1 MSYSF
6 WGSYNAKYSLIKKD
20 AKISLMKEDNL
31 VWENYIDN
39 INVISADVFN
49 NGTVIIHSDKMCYII
64 KAGNSRIEP
73 MVDFS
78 YDNLCKS
85 NDKFIKF
92 SVDGTY
98 CMYLKYEI
106 KKGFSLFGSKQTIN
120 DKSQIEYELVLCEMK
135 SKKQTVVQK
144 FTVINKNSSYIFWNV
159 SRDFTK
165 AFTIIPKES
174 SGAIILEI
182 RRFDLRNIPNQIKP
196 MSIPACSVLYTEI
209 YKTGTILLMINSNGI
224 KGILIITP
232 ECETFNLSVENN
244 ESCIYLARGFVV
256 LEKLGPSSERIF
268 TIKNFKNSVITNYS
282 MAVFKNNN
290 VDFGIF
296 FDDKDFLTIVYYFK
310 DKYYFFPAD
319 VLTLTTEIRRFEMI
333 LESDKQSKVYET
345 GTSYFEDYYDSPDLD
360 ESAETKKTEHK
371 VDNFEKPRI
380 ETPVKRNNF
389 TQSIRQTS
397 FAPKKE
403 VTKQKVL
410 KVSSEFSNLSLP
422 KFDNSSIG
430 ISNKINYTSNQDFEE
445 VSNPLDFSA
454 NSNYDDMEQSSY
466 SHQDDVEQN
475 FQSSVRNSGRLSL
488 NPASYSQQDDMEQ
501 NFPNSVRNSGRLSLN
516 PASYSQQDDVEQNF
530 QSSVRNSGRLKLN
543 PTSYSYQNDIEQNFQ
558 DFGRKSGRLKLN
570 PTSYS
575 HQSDTEQNLQDSVQ
589 NSGRLKLEPT
599 SYSHQSDIEHNF
611 QNSVRNS
618 GRLTINSQ
626 QISTDNIQNN
636 DNSDIDIQTGLYTS
650 SFREKKLFELAEECK
665 IAGLEFSVL
674 RIVLDNYSNL
684 EEIFGERYVLTM
696 RKMVIDLINRL
707 FPKDCFICIIS
718 KYEFSVIM
726 KDVSFDEAYSKA
738 FLMHNRISEIRFT
751 YQSETLTSS
760 IIVGTFPAF
769 ESDIGTFKDLI
780 ERGTIFALNSGGNQ
794 VFSLRELFS
803 HESEAISNDFIN
815 IDNFEKLNVN
825 DDNQK
830 TYNTFL
836 DTADKK
842 EKIIKEKEQINNDD
856 VEIKKINKL
865 LESIEDRYLLGELNE
880 SSYND
885 LKTKYLRQLN
895 SIKNKE

>member
-92 SVDGTY
+92 SVDGNY

-106 KKGFSLFGSKQTIN
+106 KKGFSLFGNKQTIN
-120 DKSQIEYELVLCEMK
+120 DKSQIEYELVLCDMK

-159 SRDFTK
+159 SRDFTN

-174 SGAIILEI
+174 SGSIILEI
-182 RRFDLRNIPNQIKP
+182 RRFDLRSIPNQIKP
-196 MSIPACSVLYTEI
+196 MSIPSCSVVYTEI
-209 YKTGTILLMINSNGI
+209 YKTGTILLMVNSNGI

-256 LEKLGPSSERIF
+256 LEKLGSSSERIF
-268 TIKNFKNSVITNYS
+268 TIKNFKNSVIANYS

-310 DKYYFFPAD
+310 NKYYSFPAD

-380 ETPVKRNNF
+380 ETPLKRNNF
-389 TQSIRQTS
+389 TQPTRQPS
-397 FAPKKE
+397 FSPKKE
-403 VTKQKVL
+403 GTKQKVL

-422 KFDNSSIG
+422 KSDNSSIG
-430 ISNKINYTSNQDFEE
+430 LSNRINYTSNQDFEE
-445 VSNPLDFSA
+445 LSNPLDFSA
-454 NSNYDDMEQSSY
+454 NSNYDDIEQSSY
-466 SHQDDVEQN
+466 SQQDDMEQN
-475 FQSSVRNSGRLSL
+475 FQNSVINSGRLNL
-488 NPASYSQQDDMEQ
+488 NSASYSQQDDMEQ
-501 NFPNSVRNSGRLSLN
+501 NFQNSVSNSGRLKLE
-516 PASYSQQDDVEQNF
+516 PTSYSHQSDIEQNF
-530 QSSVRNSGRLKLN
+530 QNSVRNSGRLKLN
-543 PTSYSYQNDIEQNFQ
+543 
-558 DFGRKSGRLKLN
+558 R
-570 PTSYS
+570 TSYS
-575 HQSDTEQNLQDSVQ
+575 HQSDMEQNFQDSVK

-636 DNSDIDIQTGLYTS
+636 DSSDIDIQTGLYTS

-718 KYEFSVIM
+718 KCEFSVIM

>member
-1 MSYSF
+1 M
-6 WGSYNAKYSLIKKD
+6 
-20 AKISLMKEDNL
+20 
-31 VWENYIDN
+31 
-39 INVISADVFN
+39 
-49 NGTVIIHSDKMCYII
+49 
-64 KAGNSRIEP
+64 
-73 MVDFS
+73 
-78 YDNLCKS
+78 
-85 NDKFIKF
+85 
-92 SVDGTY
+92 
-98 CMYLKYEI
+98 
-106 KKGFSLFGSKQTIN
+106 
-120 DKSQIEYELVLCEMK
+120 
-135 SKKQTVVQK
+135 
-144 FTVINKNSSYIFWNV
+144 
-159 SRDFTK
+159 
-165 AFTIIPKES
+165 
-174 SGAIILEI
+174 
-182 RRFDLRNIPNQIKP
+182 
-196 MSIPACSVLYTEI
+196 
-209 YKTGTILLMINSNGI
+209 
-224 KGILIITP
+224 
-232 ECETFNLSVENN
+232 
-244 ESCIYLARGFVV
+244 
-256 LEKLGPSSERIF
+256 
-268 TIKNFKNSVITNYS
+268 
-282 MAVFKNNN
+282 
-290 VDFGIF
+290 
-296 FDDKDFLTIVYYFK
+296 
-310 DKYYFFPAD
+310 
-319 VLTLTTEIRRFEMI
+319 
-333 LESDKQSKVYET
+333 
-345 GTSYFEDYYDSPDLD
+345 
-360 ESAETKKTEHK
+360 
-371 VDNFEKPRI
+371 
-380 ETPVKRNNF
+380 
-389 TQSIRQTS
+389 
-397 FAPKKE
+397 
-403 VTKQKVL
+403 
-410 KVSSEFSNLSLP
+410 
-422 KFDNSSIG
+422 
-430 ISNKINYTSNQDFEE
+430 
-445 VSNPLDFSA
+445 
-454 NSNYDDMEQSSY
+454 
-466 SHQDDVEQN
+466 
-475 FQSSVRNSGRLSL
+475 
-488 NPASYSQQDDMEQ
+488 
-501 NFPNSVRNSGRLSLN
+501 
-516 PASYSQQDDVEQNF
+516 
-530 QSSVRNSGRLKLN
+530 
-543 PTSYSYQNDIEQNFQ
+543 EQNFQ
-558 DFGRKSGRLKLN
+558 D
-570 PTSYS
+570 
-575 HQSDTEQNLQDSVQ
+575 SVK

-636 DNSDIDIQTGLYTS
+636 DSSDIDIQTGLYTS

-718 KYEFSVIM
+718 KCEFSVIM

>member
-1 MSYSF
+1 MEQNFQSSVRNSGRLNLNSASYS
-6 WGSYNAKYSLIKKD
+6 
-20 AKISLMKEDNL
+20 
-31 VWENYIDN
+31 
-39 INVISADVFN
+39 
-49 NGTVIIHSDKMCYII
+49 
-64 KAGNSRIEP
+64 
-73 MVDFS
+73 
-78 YDNLCKS
+78 
-85 NDKFIKF
+85 
-92 SVDGTY
+92 
-98 CMYLKYEI
+98 
-106 KKGFSLFGSKQTIN
+106 Q
-120 DKSQIEYELVLCEMK
+120 Q
-135 SKKQTVVQK
+135 
-144 FTVINKNSSYIFWNV
+144 
-159 SRDFTK
+159 
-165 AFTIIPKES
+165 
-174 SGAIILEI
+174 
-182 RRFDLRNIPNQIKP
+182 
-196 MSIPACSVLYTEI
+196 
-209 YKTGTILLMINSNGI
+209 
-224 KGILIITP
+224 
-232 ECETFNLSVENN
+232 
-244 ESCIYLARGFVV
+244 
-256 LEKLGPSSERIF
+256 
-268 TIKNFKNSVITNYS
+268 
-282 MAVFKNNN
+282 
-290 VDFGIF
+290 
-296 FDDKDFLTIVYYFK
+296 
-310 DKYYFFPAD
+310 
-319 VLTLTTEIRRFEMI
+319 
-333 LESDKQSKVYET
+333 
-345 GTSYFEDYYDSPDLD
+345 
-360 ESAETKKTEHK
+360 
-371 VDNFEKPRI
+371 
-380 ETPVKRNNF
+380 
-389 TQSIRQTS
+389 
-397 FAPKKE
+397 
-403 VTKQKVL
+403 
-410 KVSSEFSNLSLP
+410 
-422 KFDNSSIG
+422 
-430 ISNKINYTSNQDFEE
+430 
-445 VSNPLDFSA
+445 
-454 NSNYDDMEQSSY
+454 DDM
-466 SHQDDVEQN
+466 EQN

-488 NPASYSQQDDMEQ
+488 NSASYSQQDDMEQ
-501 NFPNSVRNSGRLSLN
+501 NFQNSVSNSGRLKLE
-516 PASYSQQDDVEQNF
+516 PTSYSHQSDIEQNF
-530 QSSVRNSGRLKLN
+530 QNSVRNSGRLKLN
-543 PTSYSYQNDIEQNFQ
+543 
-558 DFGRKSGRLKLN
+558 R
-570 PTSYS
+570 TSYS
-575 HQSDTEQNLQDSVQ
+575 HQSDMEQNFQDSVK

-636 DNSDIDIQTGLYTS
+636 DSSDIDIQTGLYTS

-718 KYEFSVIM
+718 KCEFSVIM